1 MEKSPI
7 EVLDIIIEDCEA
19 DVKEYDGR
27 EFNGRTLG
35 EIHGIL
41 QAKIE
46 ALARVMKT
54 IIEESEKK

>member
-1 MEKSPI
+1 MEKTPL
-7 EVLDIIIEDCEA
+7 EVLNIIIEDCEV

-41 QAKIE
+41 EAKIE
-46 ALARVMKT
+46 ALARIMKK